1 MDLPHDRPFTLGE
14 AERCGASRDV
24 LRGSRFR
31 RLHRGVY
38 VRADVPITLRIRI
51 IAALLV
57 LPSDCVVSHRTALR
71 IWGYEAGGDDV
82 ELSTR
87 TALRTRLPG
96 VVMHRR
102 RRTIP
107 RTSVGGIPVTT
118 PERTFVD
125 CGTRLGLVALVQV
138 AEHLMRTTACTRES
152 LEAFCHGQ
160 HLHGVIR
167 TRRAMSMVRAG
178 AESPMETLLR
188 LMLVFAR
195 LPEPQV
201 NVDVRD
207 ALGRFVAR
215 VDLLYPRWKVVVEYD
230 GRHHETDRV
239 QWARDRRRRE
249 ALEAL
254 GYRVIVVAAADL
266 ADPRQVP
273 WRVHAALLGRGYAG
287 PSPVTSVQ
295 WTRWFARPCVS
306 DTSGARSAA

>member
-1 MDLPHDRPFTLGE
+1 MDLPHDRPFTLRE
-14 AERCGASRDV
+14 AELRGVSRDV
-24 LRGSRFR
+24 LRGARFR

-38 VRADVPITLRIRI
+38 VRSDVPITWRIRI
-51 IAALLV
+51 LAALLV

-71 IWGYEAGGDDV
+71 LWGYEAGGDDV

-87 TALRTRLPG
+87 TSLRTRLPG
-96 VVMHRR
+96 VVLHRR
-102 RRTIP
+102 LRAIP
-107 RTSVGGIPVTT
+107 AVTRGGVPVTT

-125 CGTRLGLVALVQV
+125 CSTRLGLVTLVQV
-138 AEHLMRTTACTRES
+138 AEHLMRTTACTQES

-167 TRRAMSMVRAG
+167 TRRAMTVVRTG

-201 NVDVRD
+201 NVDIRD
-207 ALGRFVAR
+207 ALDHFVAR

-230 GRHHETDRV
+230 GRHHETDPV

-266 ADPRQVP
+266 AAPRQVP
-273 WRVHAALLGRGYAG
+273 RRVHAALVARGYTG

-295 WTRWFARPCVS
+295 WTRWFGRPFVS
-306 DTSGARSAA
+306 DTSGSRRAA